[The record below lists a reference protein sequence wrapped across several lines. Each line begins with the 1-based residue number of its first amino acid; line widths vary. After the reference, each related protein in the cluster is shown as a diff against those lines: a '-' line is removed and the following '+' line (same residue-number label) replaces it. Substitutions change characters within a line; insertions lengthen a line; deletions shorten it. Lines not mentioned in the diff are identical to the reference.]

1 MNKLQK
7 LARLIQ
13 FTVKLICF
21 FLMFLIITFLFV
33 LLNELSDGGL
43 FDIVIIMILWVLI
56 WGLVWDTKWE
66 NLFKNKNKYMN
77 DKTKNIK
84 INLLGN
90 RTSLFVILLIILT
103 LGEPDLLDQVINI
116 AKNYSETIKC
126 K

>member
-1 MNKLQK
+1 
-7 LARLIQ
+7 
-13 FTVKLICF
+13 
-21 FLMFLIITFLFV
+21 
-33 LLNELSDGGL
+33 
-43 FDIVIIMILWVLI
+43 
-56 WGLVWDTKWE
+56 
-66 NLFKNKNKYMN
+66 MN